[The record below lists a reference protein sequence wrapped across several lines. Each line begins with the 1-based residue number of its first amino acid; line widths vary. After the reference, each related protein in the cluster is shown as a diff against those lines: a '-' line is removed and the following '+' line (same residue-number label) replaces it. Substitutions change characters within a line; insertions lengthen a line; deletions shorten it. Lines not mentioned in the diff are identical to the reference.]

1 MDAPA
6 GALFEAV
13 FRMADT
19 TPPTPP
25 APPSD
30 LPPTT
35 AAAGTPGPEKI
46 EDLRIEQE
54 LQDSYLTYAMSTIMD
69 RALPDVRDG
78 LKPSQRRILVAIN
91 DLGLSPT
98 RKHIKCAKIAGDT
111 SGNYHPHGEAVIYP
125 TLVRMAQ
132 EWSMRHP
139 LIDGQGNFGSTDGD
153 PPAAMRYTEA
163 RMAHPT
169 MDLMSDLD
177 LDTVDFQPNYDERLM
192 EPMVLPAKFPNLL
205 VNGSTGIAVGMA
217 CNLLPHNLREICDAI
232 VKVID
237 EPAVELAELMKIVP
251 GPDFPT
257 GGTICGR
264 DGIADGY
271 RAGRGKICLRAKIDV
286 EEQGKG
292 QRPIVV
298 ISEMPYGIIRK
309 TIMESIASCVRDGL
323 IKDIS
328 DANDHS
334 GREHK
339 VRIVVDLKRDADPQV
354 VVNQLYQYT
363 PCQVTVSMINI
374 ALVNR
379 QPRTMGLKELIQ
391 HFIAHRKEVIT
402 RRTRFQL
409 RKAQQAAHVLEGK
422 IFAVCDI
429 DEVVRLI
436 RSSKTQEEAIEKL
449 KARAFRIPA
458 EHPYAPLIPQSLLD
472 RARERPVLLSD
483 AQARAI
489 GALRLIQLVGL
500 EIEKLV
506 DEYRKLMEE
515 IDGYLR
521 LLADERL
528 ILDIVREDTY
538 GIKEKYGDERRTR
551 IEGAA
556 TDMNM
561 ADLIAQEDMVVTVS
575 HAGYIK
581 RLPVT
586 TYRAQGRGG
595 RGIKGTE
602 AKEGDFVEHLFV
614 ANTHDH
620 LLFFT
625 NKGRVYERKVYDVPQ
640 GSRTSMGRSLAQLL
654 QFQPGEKVANTL
666 AVKDFGKD
674 EQFLLFATCKGVVK
688 KTPLAAYGNIRTNGI
703 IAITLDDGTP
713 ADGTGEDG
721 AAAGTAGTGDD
732 RPDELVGVEVTSG
745 RDHIL
750 LGTKSGLAIRF
761 EEQDLRPT
769 GRAAAGVTGAR
780 FKRANDEVI
789 SLIVIPEGAGTGE
802 RAADANRA
810 GETAPAGD
818 AAPPDLTLL
827 TATANGYGKRTPLA
841 DYPVKGR
848 GTRGVIN
855 IEANERNGDVV
866 AMKLVGTTD
875 EVIFI
880 TQAGIL
886 MRTRSGEIRETGRG
900 AQGVRILKIDDGD
913 KLVAMAK
920 VDAAAVAEDEAAV
933 AEGSADPALGDG
945 TPADATGTATA
956 ARETAG
962 EPPAG
967 PEAGGKVAD
976 GHVADVPPPVGDDG
990 EPLDTEE

>member
-1 MDAPA
+1 
-6 GALFEAV
+6 
-13 FRMADT
+13 MADS

-25 APPSD
+25 APPSG
-30 LPPTT
+30 LPPT
-35 AAAGTPGPEKI
+35 APAGGPPEPERI

-91 DLGLSPT
+91 DLGLAPN

-163 RMAHPT
+163 RMAWPT

-217 CNLLPHNLREICDAI
+217 CNLLPHNLREICDGI

-237 EPAVELAELMKIVP
+237 NPDVSLAELMEIVP

-271 RAGRGKICLRAKIDV
+271 RAGRGKLCLRAKIDV

-309 TIMESIASCVRDGL
+309 TIMEAIASCVRDGL

-354 VVNQLYQYT
+354 VINQLYQYT
-363 PCQVTVSMINI
+363 PCQITVSMINI

-379 QPRTMGLKELIQ
+379 QPRTMGLKELMQ
-391 HFIAHRKEVIT
+391 HFIAHRKDVIT

-436 RSSKTQEEAIEKL
+436 RSSSTQEEAIQKL
-449 KARAFRIPA
+449 KERAFRIA
-458 EHPYAPLIPQSLLD
+458 DDHPYAPKIPQSLLE
-472 RARERPVLLSD
+472 RARAKPVLLSD

-515 IDGYLR
+515 IEGFLR

-538 GIKEKYGDERRTR
+538 AIREKYGDERRTR

-556 TDMNM
+556 SDMNL

-575 HAGYIK
+575 HAGYVK

-602 AKEGDFVEHLFV
+602 SKEGDFVEHLFV

-625 NKGRVYERKVYDVPQ
+625 NKGRVYERKVYDLPQ

-654 QFQPGEKVANTL
+654 AFQPGEKVANTL
-666 AVKDFGKD
+666 AIKDFGKE

-688 KTPLAAYGNIRTNGI
+688 KTPLAAYGNIRATGI
-703 IAITLDDGTP
+703 IAISLDDGTP
-713 ADGTGEDG
+713 AEGSAEGSTEI
-721 AAAGTAGTGDD
+721 AKTGDN
-732 RPDELVGVEVTSG
+732 RPDELIGVEVTSG
-745 RDHIL
+745 RDHII

-761 EEQDLRPT
+761 EEQDMRPT

-780 FKRANDEVI
+780 FKRENDEVI
-789 SLIVIPEGAGTGE
+789 SLIVVPQGE
-802 RAADANRA
+802 NA
-810 GETAPAGD
+810 
-818 AAPPDLTLL
+818 DLTML
-827 TATANGYGKRTPLA
+827 TATVNGYGKRTPLA
-841 DYPVKGR
+841 EYPVKGR

-855 IEANERNGDVV
+855 IEATERNGDVV
-866 AMKLVGTTD
+866 AMKLVSAVD
-875 EVIFI
+875 EVFFI
-880 TQAGIL
+880 TLAGIL
-886 MRTRSGEIRETGRG
+886 MRTRCGEIRETGRG
-900 AQGVRILKIDDGD
+900 AQGVRLLKIDDGD

-920 VDAAAVAEDEAAV
+920 VDAAVVAEDEAVTDADSAAV
-933 AEGSADPALGDG
+933 IAALDDPAAGDPALGDG
-945 TPADATGTATA
+945 TPADATGTVTA
-956 ARETAG
+956 ASETAG
-962 EPPAG
+962 EPPEG

-976 GHVADVPPPVGDDG
+976 GHVADVPPPLGDDG